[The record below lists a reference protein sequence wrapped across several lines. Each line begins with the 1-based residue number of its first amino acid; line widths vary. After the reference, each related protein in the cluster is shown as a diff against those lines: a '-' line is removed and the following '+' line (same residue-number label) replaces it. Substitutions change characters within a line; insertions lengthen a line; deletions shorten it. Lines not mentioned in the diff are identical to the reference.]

1 MAYTYT
7 VSPKLPVTSDN
18 SFGYAMNVTISEAT
32 SQNLKCLLLTA
43 PGERVMDPEFGVG
56 LKKYLFQ
63 NFGPQVVKNIKIDIR
78 QQVAKYMPFINIR
91 DTQVKFGDMLVENP
105 DSTMQNKMYIKIDY
119 TIRTFGV
126 SDTLVVGV
134 E

>member
-7 VSPKLPVTSDN
+7 ISPKLPLVSD
-18 SFGYAMNVTISEAT
+18 SKFGFAMNVTLSESV

-63 NFGPQVVKNIKIDIR
+63 NAGPQVVKNIKINIR
-78 QQVAKYMPFINIR
+78 QQVSKYLPFVNIR
-91 DTQVKFGDMLVENP
+91 DTQVRFGDILVENP
-105 DSTMQNKMYIKIDY
+105 DSTMQNKMFIKIDY
-119 TIRTFGV
+119 TIRSLGV
-126 SDTLVVGV
+126 ADTLVVAV

>member
-1 MAYTYT
+1 MSYVSTI
-7 VSPKLPVTSDN
+7 SPKLPITSDK
-18 SFGYAMNVTISEAT
+18 SFGYAMNVTISESI

-78 QQVAKYMPFINIR
+78 QQVAKYLPFVNIR
-91 DTQVKFGDMLVENP
+91 DTQVRYGDMLVENP
-105 DSTMQNKMYIKIDY
+105 DSTMKNKLYVKILGL
-119 TIRTFGV
+119 IL
-126 SDTLVVGV
+126 SDFISFT
-134 E
+134 